1 MSTVRVT
8 KLECNKYFTSL
19 IAAKHG
25 FPTGARIQVKGIP
38 EIPETEFLFVEN
50 SSTNSFKVCRDICAE
65 VAKIDSEK
73 SMIFTKQPH
82 LIPDKHQS
90 VELCGVDMEK
100 NEAVKRFYDVK
111 IIDDYSMTLRSYC
124 NATREW
130 HPAALPQL
138 KEAQLRRKHCA
149 VVLSKDFSESA
160 PEIRRVN
167 GLASLA
173 PLLPS
178 KKTLLQDWRAA
189 IDAARKAGKLQELPN
204 DVDGPADVDA
214 DGTPNIS
221 ALHVGPCGWKDC
233 RGIFQRHGPYQYDR
247 APGSVSIV
255 YVEELKAWCM
265 LAEVAPLYPLEMERL
280 MMGLGDF
287 EGAQLLYL
295 SRGPS
300 VVGRWESVL
309 GPAPAPE
316 VLVYKEVTVRQDATQ
331 QETVLLQSAVGSTVL
346 DLLFNYTNADW
357 RGEIFNGNVWG
368 VSAMEALLYA
378 LMLWQQ
384 MQRCSW
390 VCRTWHR
397 ALLPFNDLKRI
408 CYRAMQIPALP
419 PPGAV
424 VDLPS
429 LPDLFEAMTSGACF
443 WSEILM
449 ISHMPWFQ
457 GRAWPMQISEIN
469 LMSEMNEDEDH
480 FMEGPTSKALNN
492 YAPMFLKMVRQ
503 MLAGIPLAWR
513 TKPYTRG
520 LTTHNDGARFAYN
533 DLLDFV
539 RPEEKACHG
548 YLRSDAQLMLLS
560 PEGRV
565 LLPPELSVL
574 ESLQSNGLTCR
585 TVRRG
590 WASTG
595 ISPRDAGEPCGM
607 PFCGKLDD
615 GPCHVCKADAEG
627 RTRLGATQ
635 LSGGYALDFYDGSR
649 KITLEIRVRLIP
661 FFVTSKD
668 VSLLEPIKA
677 ICPFPTDDFD
687 STETEDEDED
697 DDLDDDEPPPSPKRR
712 LWGKQPPPAAWQ

>member
-1 MSTVRVT
+1 MGM
-8 KLECNKYFTSL
+8 
-19 IAAKHG
+19 I
-25 FPTGARIQVKGIP
+25 PRI
-38 EIPETEFLFVEN
+38 
-50 SSTNSFKVCRDICAE
+50 
-65 VAKIDSEK
+65 
-73 SMIFTKQPH
+73 
-82 LIPDKHQS
+82 DK
-90 VELCGVDMEK
+90 K
-100 NEAVKRFYDVK
+100 
-111 IIDDYSMTLRSYC
+111 
-124 NATREW
+124 
-130 HPAALPQL
+130 PAAPL
-138 KEAQLRRKHCA
+138 KGFFGRPKFIKKRR
-149 VVLSKDFSESA
+149 
-160 PEIRRVN
+160 
-167 GLASLA
+167 
-173 PLLPS
+173 
-178 KKTLLQDWRAA
+178 
-189 IDAARKAGKLQELPN
+189 
-204 DVDGPADVDA
+204 
-214 DGTPNIS
+214 
-221 ALHVGPCGWKDC
+221 
-233 RGIFQRHGPYQYDR
+233 
-247 APGSVSIV
+247 
-255 YVEELKAWCM
+255 
-265 LAEVAPLYPLEMERL
+265 YPLEMERL

-316 VLVYKEVTVRQDATQ
+316 VSVYKEVTVRQDATQ

-520 LTTHNDGARFAYN
+520 QGRFFFRFCERA
-533 DLLDFV
+533 D
-539 RPEEKACHG
+539 EICASEI
-548 YLRSDAQLMLLS
+548 YL
-560 PEGRV
+560 
-565 LLPPELSVL
+565 
-574 ESLQSNGLTCR
+574 
-585 TVRRG
+585 
-590 WASTG
+590 
-595 ISPRDAGEPCGM
+595 
-607 PFCGKLDD
+607 PF
-615 GPCHVCKADAEG
+615 EI
-627 RTRLGATQ
+627 
-635 LSGGYALDFYDGSR
+635 GGDTIWMF
-649 KITLEIRVRLIP
+649 
-661 FFVTSKD
+661 
-668 VSLLEPIKA
+668 
-677 ICPFPTDDFD
+677 
-687 STETEDEDED
+687 
-697 DDLDDDEPPPSPKRR
+697 
-712 LWGKQPPPAAWQ
+712 